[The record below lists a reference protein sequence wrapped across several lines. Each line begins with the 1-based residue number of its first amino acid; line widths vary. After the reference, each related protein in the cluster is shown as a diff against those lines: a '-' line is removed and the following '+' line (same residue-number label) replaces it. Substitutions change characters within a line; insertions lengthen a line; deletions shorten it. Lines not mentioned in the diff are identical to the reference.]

1 MTGPTI
7 RTDPA
12 PELRAAALQAAARLR
27 DRAVEASYRGWEFDD
42 LLASRLVR
50 LLSLGRNYP
59 RRLWVQLG
67 IRCPV
72 NLRPALGV
80 PRLPSTKASGFF
92 ARGYLELFR
101 ATGEPAWR
109 DAANDRLAWLLGNPS
124 PGYPGLA
131 WGNHFDFA
139 SRGGFYPRR
148 LPTVVWTAHIAEA
161 FDLSASLQGD
171 PANPTAEAH
180 RDAVVQAGTFVL
192 EALDR
197 DEDAHGFCFG
207 YAPGVMNR
215 VHNSN
220 LLGAGTLLRRYRI
233 TGERH
238 CLELAARS
246 IRWSLHRQ
254 NDDGSWAYGAGPHYR
269 WIDNFHT
276 AYVLESLKLAHDIAG
291 EEVVPWRVVEDTYT
305 FWAGHFFLDDGTPRF
320 YHDRTHPID
329 IQCAAQAIETLSR
342 LASTFPTAGP
352 LADQVLGWTLTHM
365 RKPNG
370 AFRFRR
376 LRHWTNELEPIH
388 WGQATMLSALGA
400 YAMHRG
406 GP

>member
-1 MTGPTI
+1 MTAPTTA
-7 RTDPA
+7 TDPD
-12 PELRAAALQAAARLR
+12 PELREAAIQTAARLH
-27 DRAVEASYRGWEFDD
+27 DRALAMAYRGWEFDD

-50 LLSLGRNYP
+50 LLSFGRTFP
-59 RRLWVQLG
+59 RRVWIQLG
-67 IRCPV
+67 ARCPV

-80 PRLPSTKASGFF
+80 PRLPSAKASGYF

-101 ATGEPAWR
+101 ATGEQAWR
-109 DAANDRLAWLLGNPS
+109 DAANHRLAWLLEHPS

-139 SRGGFYPRR
+139 SRGGFYPRG

-161 FDLSASLQGD
+161 FDLSASLQD
-171 PANPTAEAH
+171 RPDAQAH
-180 RDAVVQAGTFVL
+180 RDVVVQAGTFVL

-197 DEDAHGFCFG
+197 DEDDHGFCFG

-220 LLGAGTLLRRYRI
+220 LLGAATLLRRYRL
-233 TGERH
+233 TGEPA
-238 CLELAARS
+238 CLDVAAHS

-254 NDDGSWAYGAGPHYR
+254 NDDGGWSYGAGPQYR

-291 EEVVPWRVVEDTYT
+291 EEVVPWRAVEDTYQ
-305 FWAGHFFLDDGTPRF
+305 FWSSHFFLADGTPKF
-320 YHDRTHPID
+320 YHDRVYPID

-342 LASTFPTAGP
+342 LTPIFPSAGP
-352 LADQVLGWTLTHM
+352 LADRVLGWTLEHM

-376 LRHWTNELEPIH
+376 MRYWTNGLEPLH
-388 WGQATMLSALGA
+388 WGQATMMSALGA